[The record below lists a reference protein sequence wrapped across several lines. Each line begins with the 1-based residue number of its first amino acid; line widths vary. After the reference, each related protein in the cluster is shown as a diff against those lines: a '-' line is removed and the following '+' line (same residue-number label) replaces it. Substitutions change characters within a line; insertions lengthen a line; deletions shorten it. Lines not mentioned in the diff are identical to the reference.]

1 MKPTNAP
8 IAPVPPTASP
18 ALSETSA
25 EAPNLAL
32 DRRQFLSGVGGV
44 TVAALAGGVTVGASS
59 LVGDPAEAVEIA
71 PATGVQRR
79 NRAFQIRHQAALDQK
94 ALGVPNHLTNGD
106 EERYPTRIGNFHK
119 TLPHNSFGEV
129 DPAAYNAM
137 LAGLASGSFAAL
149 EAVAK
154 GGTGNYLN
162 PLGGLAYNIEG
173 SDSAAITV
181 PPPPEIASAAFAAQ
195 MVELYWMALLRDV
208 PFADYATNPLVQAAC
223 SDLSNMTG
231 YTGPRDAGSGLVTP
245 QTLFRIA
252 YPGAL
257 DGPIVSQ
264 FLLRA
269 YNFNGIPIDPRIRT
283 NAVGA
288 DFLTLPSEW
297 LAAQNGFPAGAP
309 AAAPTDATLRYPRS
323 VRDLGRIA
331 GTDTIYS
338 QFFSGAI
345 IAGGLGTG
353 VADSN
358 PYKTST
364 RQGGF
369 ATFGLAHLTA
379 LIWAVHHAERDTWY
393 QKWNVHR
400 FLRPEAGGGLV
411 HFTKTGARSYPLH
424 PDVLTISTVLPLIF
438 ESNRQRN
445 LTRFSL
451 DEGSYLLPS
460 MFSGGGPS
468 HPSYPAGHAVSAGAC
483 TTILKAWFKGD
494 AIWPNPVKTDAA
506 GTALV
511 PYVAGVDGPPL
522 TVEGEINKLC
532 HNLSLGRDMSGV
544 HWRADNTSGNSQG
557 EESAIRLL
565 REQGPTYPEP
575 FGGYSFRRFDGSSVL
590 A

>member
-1 MKPTNAP
+1 MKPTDDTP
-8 IAPVPPTASP
+8 FPPVHPSSP
-18 ALSETSA
+18 ETTPA
-25 EAPNLAL
+25 TPKEGV

-44 TVAALAGGVTVGASS
+44 TVAALAGATIGGAA
-59 LVGDPAEAVEIA
+59 LAGDPVEAVEIA
-71 PATGVQRR
+71 PRLGNQRR

-94 ALGVPNHLTNGD
+94 ALGVPSHLTNGD
-106 EERYPTRIGNFHK
+106 EELFPSRIGNFHK
-119 TLPHNSFGEV
+119 TLPHNAFGEV
-129 DPAAYNAM
+129 DPAAYDD
-137 LAGLASGSFAAL
+137 LLKGLAAGSFEL
-149 EAVAK
+149 IEAVPK
-154 GGTGNYLN
+154 GGTTNLLN

-181 PPPPEIASAAFAAQ
+181 PPPPSIRSAEFAAQ

-208 PFADYATNPLVQAAC
+208 PFTDYATNPLVQAAC
-223 SDLSNMTG
+223 DDLSNMTG
-231 YTGPRDAGSGLVTP
+231 YTGPRDSGSGLVTP
-245 QTLFRIA
+245 QTLFRID
-252 YPGAL
+252 YPGVL
-257 DGPIVSQ
+257 DGPMGSQ
-264 FLLRA
+264 FLYRA

-288 DFLTLPSEW
+288 DFLTLPTEFVT
-297 LAAQNGFPAGAP
+297 AQNGFPGGAP
-309 AAAPTDATLRYPRS
+309 AAAPTDPTLRYPRS

-338 QFFSGAI
+338 QFFSAAIVAGA
-345 IAGGLGTG
+345 LGTG

-358 PYKTST
+358 PYKTSL

-379 LIWAVHHAERDTWY
+379 LIGSVHHSERETWY

-400 FLRPEAGGGLV
+400 FPRPEAGSGLV

-424 PDVLTISTVLPLIF
+424 PDVLTISTALPLVF
-438 ESNRQRN
+438 EYNRQRN
-445 LTRFSL
+445 LTRFGL
-451 DEGSYLLPS
+451 DEGSYLLPI
-460 MFSGGGPS
+460 MFSGGSPS
-468 HPSYPAGHAVSAGAC
+468 HPSFPAGHAVSAGSC
-483 TTILKAWFKGD
+483 TTILKAWFQGD
-494 AIWPNPVKTDAA
+494 ALWPNPVKPNAD

-532 HNLSLGRDMSGV
+532 HNLSFGRDMSGV

-557 EESAIRLL
+557 EEVAVRLL

-575 FGGYSFRRFDGSSVL
+575 FTGYEFNRFDGTAVK